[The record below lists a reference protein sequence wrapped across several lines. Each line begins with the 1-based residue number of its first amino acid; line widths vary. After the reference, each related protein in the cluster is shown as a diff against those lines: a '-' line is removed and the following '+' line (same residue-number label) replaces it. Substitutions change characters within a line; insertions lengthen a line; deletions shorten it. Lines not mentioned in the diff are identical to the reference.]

1 MIRKLLATFVAAVL
15 LASSAQAWV
24 IVNEDGTTEKLNNCC
39 PKKVYKKKVYKKKA
53 PEVCETCDYSKFT
66 DAVLLPVG
74 DEKLQPAT
82 LRNCD

>member
-1 MIRKLLATFVAAVL
+1 MIRKLVATFVAGAMF
-15 LASSAQAWV
+15 ASAAQAWIV
-24 IVNEDGTTEKLNNCC
+24 VNEDGTTEKLNNCC

-53 PEVCETCDYSKFT
+53 PEICETCDYSKFE

-74 DEKLQPAT
+74 DEKLRPAT